1 MVKKTRSHLVSCYDH
16 ILIVSIY
23 MLLPIGFFG
32 YAWLLGLGVSFIY
45 CLYSWCT
52 LVENAIKTR
61 EVIMDLCFYLVLNFL
76 MMAFQA
82 GMEHSLR
89 QKVLS
94 RRQLLQQNLLLKV
107 GIISVLLAVLSLIL

>member
-1 MVKKTRSHLVSCYDH
+1 MMDSRYYLVSSYDH
-16 ILIVSIY
+16 ILLVSIY

-32 YAWLLGLGVSFIY
+32 YAFMLGLGVSLIY
-45 CLYSWCT
+45 VLYSACT
-52 LVENAIKTR
+52 LIDEDTKPLDVMIDIGYYFIFNVTMGI
-61 EVIMDLCFYLVLNFL
+61 
-76 MMAFQA
+76 FQC

-107 GIISVLLAVLSLIL
+107 T